1 MSSVVTSINRC
12 INIVKSISNQT
23 ISVTIRN
30 YHCPRVKF
38 GTKPSI
44 LCCARARSMYR
55 HFAKDAGKAMS
66 SYAGKEKDYIFR
78 QLMEYKSFTYTYLLA
93 DPQTKEAVLIDPV
106 LETVDRDVKIVTDL
120 GLNLVYGM
128 NTHVHADHITGTGRI
143 KEKIPSCKS
152 VISAAGNAKAD
163 VQLKDG
169 ETVKFGRFELEA
181 RSTPGHTNGCMTFV
195 WHEKGIA
202 FTGDAMLI
210 RGCGR
215 TDFQEGNSGVLY
227 DSVHGKIFTLPPEFN
242 LYPAHDYTGQT
253 VTTVAEEKQMN
264 PRLSKPKE
272 EFVKIMEN
280 LKLPYPSQIDKALP
294 ANLLCGIQPA

>member
-120 GLNLVYGM
+120 GLNLVYG
-128 NTHVHADHITGTGRI
+128 
-143 KEKIPSCKS
+143 S
-152 VISAAGNAKAD
+152 
-163 VQLKDG
+163 
-169 ETVKFGRFELEA
+169 
-181 RSTPGHTNGCMTFV
+181 CMTFV

-280 LKLPYPSQIDKALP
+280 LKLPYPSQI
-294 ANLLCGIQPA
+294 AN